1 MASDMAAVW
10 SRSGLVLIAILIA
23 GAAIRLAAIAA
34 GPGYPFDVVTFQR
47 WAARMAAGGPASFY
61 DPALF
66 ADYPPGLLYLLWP
79 LGALP
84 GGPPPEIVRAIG
96 IPFDLAI
103 AVVAFAVVRR
113 LRGDRAG
120 LVAAA
125 AYGLDPAPALAGPY
139 WGQVDAVAVLPLILS
154 LVAAAAGRSALAGA
168 LGAVAALVKP
178 QLAVGLATLF
188 VAWATRAV
196 RRGERGSLARLVGG
210 AAATA
215 LVIALPF
222 GLTVEKIAAIVR
234 DATSTHPFSSLF
246 AFNVWALVTGFAV
259 PDDTTILG
267 LPARVWGL
275 GLVAIAFALVWART
289 AALAASGR
297 GPFPD
302 ELALL
307 LAMTTLATLVLYE
320 LPTRIHERYLL
331 PAVALLVPFAFA
343 SRRAAIAYVVFS
355 VVLAVSVLFAF
366 THQEQT
372 GVRATPVLER
382 TLFDPSLL
390 VLLVLAGFGACAGLV
405 SLWVPRRPSLV

>member
-1 MASDMAAVW
+1 MSRATRIVLRAATMASDMAAVW

-84 GGPPPEIVRAIG
+84 GGPPPEIVR
-96 IPFDLAI
+96 
-103 AVVAFAVVRR
+103 
-113 LRGDRAG
+113 
-120 LVAAA
+120 
-125 AYGLDPAPALAGPY
+125 
-139 WGQVDAVAVLPLILS
+139 
-154 LVAAAAGRSALAGA
+154 
-168 LGAVAALVKP
+168 
-178 QLAVGLATLF
+178 
-188 VAWATRAV
+188 
-196 RRGERGSLARLVGG
+196 
-210 AAATA
+210 
-215 LVIALPF
+215 
-222 GLTVEKIAAIVR
+222 
-234 DATSTHPFSSLF
+234 DATSAHPFSSLF

-289 AALAASGR
+289 ATLAASGR

-307 LAMTTLATLVLYE
+307 LAMTTLATLALYE

-343 SRRAAIAYVVFS
+343 SRRAAFAYVVFS

-382 TLFDPSLL
+382 T
-390 VLLVLAGFGACAGLV
+390 
-405 SLWVPRRPSLV
+405 